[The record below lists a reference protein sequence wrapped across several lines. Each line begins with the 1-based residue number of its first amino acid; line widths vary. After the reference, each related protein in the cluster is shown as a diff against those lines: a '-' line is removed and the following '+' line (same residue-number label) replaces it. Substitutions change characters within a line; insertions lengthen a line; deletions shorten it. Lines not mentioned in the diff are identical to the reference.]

1 MDKHENSIKIP
12 ATDLDYRYLGHGY
25 NARNG
30 KFVDVQLFK
39 DRPIASI
46 NKHPQTK
53 LYYED

>member
-1 MDKHENSIKIP
+1 MDKFENSIKIP
-12 ATDLDYRYLGHGY
+12 ASDLDYRYLGHGF